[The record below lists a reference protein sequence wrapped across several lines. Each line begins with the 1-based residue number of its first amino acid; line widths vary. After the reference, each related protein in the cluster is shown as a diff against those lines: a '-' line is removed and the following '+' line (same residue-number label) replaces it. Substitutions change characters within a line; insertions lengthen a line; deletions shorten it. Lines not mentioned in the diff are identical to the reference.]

1 VTPRSRFVGA
11 VHRLSGP
18 TSCQSTDHAGAR
30 HLHARWMRPIR
41 LSVDVTTGDVEHGA
55 AIVSDRQLWLTITEI
70 EMDTPGRQTC
80 ARWYTA
86 FTI

>member
-1 VTPRSRFVGA
+1 
-11 VHRLSGP
+11 
-18 TSCQSTDHAGAR
+18 
-30 HLHARWMRPIR
+30 MRPIR